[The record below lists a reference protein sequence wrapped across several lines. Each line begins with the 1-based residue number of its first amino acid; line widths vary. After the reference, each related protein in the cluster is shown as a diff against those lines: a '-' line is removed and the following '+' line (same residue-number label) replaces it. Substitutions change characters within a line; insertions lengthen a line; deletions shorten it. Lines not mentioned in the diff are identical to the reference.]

1 MSVAGRGEHWA
12 MREAVCIRFVRYPP
26 GSTAKKSREQS
37 HIPVDDVAKGQNRSL
52 GSVRKFAV
60 LTERK
65 KL

>member
-1 MSVAGRGEHWA
+1 MPVAGRGEHWA
-12 MREAVCIRFVRYPP
+12 MREAVFTICAV
-26 GSTAKKSREQS
+26 STGLNCQKSREKS
-37 HIPVDDVAKGQNRSL
+37 HIPVDDATKGQNRSL